1 MKLNHKKLLISQD
14 KTILEALE
22 ILNNLKNISRLIL
35 FVHNKN
41 MSIIG
46 SLTDGDIRRSLVKNK
61 NVHLPVGKICFKNF
75 SFEYDSNNYLN
86 LEKYR
91 SQNIVILP
99 ILNADK
105 TIVRILDL
113 EKTKSVL
120 PVECVIMA
128 GGRGKRLSPLT
139 DKIPKP
145 MLMLGGKPIIEHNID
160 LLISYGI
167 KKIHITINY
176 LGSKIKEYFGDGSSK
191 GIEIKYI
198 KEEKFLGTAGSLSLI
213 KKFSSKEIIL
223 MNSDLFTNINL
234 ENLYKKLILN
244 NLDMV
249 IASKGYK
256 VDIPYAIFKTGTKN
270 KIISF
275 EEKPTYNYSS
285 NAGIYIFKKELVS
298 LIPKNIFY
306 DITDLINNAL
316 KTNKNISHEPI
327 KGFWIDIGSP
337 HDYKKAQDRVN

>member
-1 MKLNHKKLLISQD
+1 MENQL
-14 KTILEALE
+14 
-22 ILNNLKNISRLIL
+22 
-35 FVHNKN
+35 
-41 MSIIG
+41 
-46 SLTDGDIRRSLVKNK
+46 
-61 NVHLPVGKICFKNF
+61 
-75 SFEYDSNNYLN
+75 
-86 LEKYR
+86 
-91 SQNIVILP
+91 
-99 ILNADK
+99 
-105 TIVRILDL
+105 
-113 EKTKSVL
+113 
-120 PVECVIMA
+120 
-128 GGRGKRLSPLT
+128 
-139 DKIPKP
+139 
-145 MLMLGGKPIIEHNID
+145 IEHNID